1 MSATADCE
9 FFHPTSTGRDVRKGP
24 SLARSVVLRDRNGTR
39 AVSSSCF
46 PGSTLVHS
54 PGSHQALEPGHEST

>member
-9 FFHPTSTGRDVRKGP
+9 FFHPTATGRDVRKGP
-24 SLARSVVLRDRNGTR
+24 SLARSVVLRVRNGTR

-46 PGSTLVHS
+46 AGPAPVRS
-54 PGSHQALEPGHEST
+54 PGSHQVLEPGREST